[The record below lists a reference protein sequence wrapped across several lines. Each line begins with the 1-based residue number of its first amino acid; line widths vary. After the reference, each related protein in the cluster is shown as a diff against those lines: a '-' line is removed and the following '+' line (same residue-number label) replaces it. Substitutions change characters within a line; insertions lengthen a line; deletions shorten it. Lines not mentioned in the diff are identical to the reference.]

1 MADESPQATEVNID
15 KQRLGVVYAHALIG
29 AAEKQQASADELV
42 DELESLV
49 NDVLSRFPDL
59 EATLASPRI
68 APAEKEQLLDRVFGG
83 RASEGLLTFLKVVG
97 RHGRLDCLRQ
107 IRTAAREE
115 LNRLR
120 GRISVIVTTAS
131 AVDEGLKSQ
140 IASKLE
146 ASTGLPVN
154 LECRVDSSIIGG
166 LIIRVGDTVYDSSVR
181 NQLAQLKRDTLNK
194 TYEQLRDSTDRFA
207 VSG

>member
-1 MADESPQATEVNID
+1 MADESSQATEVNID
-15 KQRLGVVYAHALIG
+15 KQRLGVVYAHALLG
-29 AAEKQQASADELV
+29 AAETQQLSSDALV

-49 NDVLSRFPDL
+49 NDVLNRFPDL

-97 RHGRLDCLRQ
+97 RHGRLNCLRQ

-115 LNRLR
+115 LDRRR
-120 GRISVIVTTAS
+120 GRISVIVTTA
-131 AVDEGLKSQ
+131 AAIDDGLKSQ

-154 LECRVDSSIIGG
+154 LDCKVDPSIIGG
-166 LIIRVGDTVYDSSVR
+166 LVVRVGDTVYDSSVR

-194 TYEQLRDSTDRFA
+194 TYEQLRDSSDRFA